1 MLCLK
6 TIYAIIEDMK
16 SKLKIIFLTVILLI
30 IAIGGFF
37 VFNNKNAP
45 IKFENQLSIPA
56 KIDTL
61 NTKVTSTLSKLIPP
75 IRVPILVYHSIR
87 PSYVGEP
94 NANKIYDVHPNN
106 FEKQLKYLKAQGY
119 TTISFEDLTNYFDG
133 KSLPTKPVIIS
144 LDDGLETQFTNAVPI
159 LNKEGMTATFF
170 IYTNAIGRPKFFT
183 WDQVREL
190 SKFNM
195 EIGGHSKS
203 HPYLWKITDT
213 TKLKIE
219 IVESKK
225 IIEEQIGKTITA
237 FAYPFGLHKPI
248 TISEIKEAGYTS
260 ARIGFER
267 TTHTKDDLYT
277 LHSFMVTNDMKRFY
291 AVINNQK

>member
-1 MLCLK
+1 
-6 TIYAIIEDMK
+6 MK
-16 SKLKIIFLTVILLI
+16 KKLSIIFLITILI
-30 IAIGGFF
+30 IIIIGVYF
-37 VFNNKNAP
+37 VYNKKIINSELETYLLSPVIANP
-45 IKFENQLSIPA
+45 INRG
-56 KIDTL
+56 
-61 NTKVTSTLSKLIPP
+61 VTTTPSKLIPP
-75 IRVPILVYHSIR
+75 IRIPILVYHSIR
-87 PSYVGEP
+87 PSYTGEP
-94 NANKIYDVHPNN
+94 NANKIYDVDPKN
-106 FEKQLKYLKAQGY
+106 FEKQLQYLKAQGY
-119 TTISFEDLTNYFDG
+119 TAISFKDLSNYFDG

-170 IYTNAIGRPKFFT
+170 IYTNAIGRPKFFS

-219 IVESKK
+219 IAESKK
-225 IIEEQIGKTITA
+225 IIEKQIGKTITA
-237 FAYPFGLHKPI
+237 FAYPFGLYKPN
-248 TISEIKEAGYTS
+248 TIAEIKAAGYTS